1 MSGEMNTSL
10 GNSWANFVLGWC
22 AVFKHGGRYD
32 DWDGVF
38 EGDDAIIGCN
48 VQLDE
53 VDFREMGF
61 DVKLIQLEDPMTGSF
76 CGMIVSDDDQCIR
89 DPAKFWQRFGWTN
102 SCIHG
107 GHRVMCELAKAKA
120 MSALHETPDC
130 PIVSQIAYETYQ
142 RTKASN
148 ARFIE
153 DGYHETIS
161 TTDWIRPPNPTPAT
175 RVLFAEMFG
184 IPSETQ
190 IKIETT
196 IKGGV
201 VYQASMILLVVL
213 SLIGLTHNASKH
225 LASTLEA
232 SKDARCMDILD
243 DLLKPIALD
252 EQRDQADYMSR
263 YVEVRG

>member
-22 AVFKHGGRYD
+22 AVFKHGGQYD

-53 VDFREMGF
+53 LDFREMGF

-89 DPAKFWQRFGWTN
+89 DPVKFWQRFGWTN

-107 GHRVMCELAKAKA
+107 GYEVMCQLAKAKS

-142 RTKASN
+142 RTRSST
-148 ARFIE
+148 ARFVE
-153 DGYHETIS
+153 DGYHEKIT

-175 RVLFAEMFG
+175 RILFAEMFG

-190 IKIETT
+190 IEVEK
-196 IKGGV
+196 
-201 VYQASMILLVVL
+201 MISGATAFQVMNVLLTAL
-213 SLIGLTHNASKH
+213 SFIGLTAAASQNIKTKLVH
-225 LASTLEA
+225 A
-232 SKDARCMDILD
+232 KDARCIEILD
-243 DLLKPIALD
+243 TLLQPILHD
-252 EQRDQADYMSR
+252 ELRDQADYMSR